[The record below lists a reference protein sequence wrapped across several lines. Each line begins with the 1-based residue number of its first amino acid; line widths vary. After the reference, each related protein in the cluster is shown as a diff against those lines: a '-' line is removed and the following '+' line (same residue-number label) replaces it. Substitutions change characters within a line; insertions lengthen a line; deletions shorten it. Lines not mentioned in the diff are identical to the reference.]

1 MNRKFKP
8 GKRLMK
14 MKNLA
19 IIACLLIV
27 FVFYFIY
34 RYLFQA
40 SFPQFVGLPMAILF
54 VLFGVLVYKAVTWF
68 YNKYAEGTY
77 YIVTDDALV
86 VGMGKT
92 EKKYSWNKFKKARLN
107 MNALRS
113 VCPVVFQIG
122 EEELKVNQYVED
134 IYELVS
140 RILQRIEP
148 YAEIEEE
155 LKQRTQAMKGIY

>member
-19 IIACLLIV
+19 IVACLIVV

-34 RYLFQA
+34 RYLFEA
-40 SFPQFVGLPMAILF
+40 TFPQFVGLPMVILF
-54 VLFGVLVYKAVTWF
+54 ILFGALVYKGVTYF
-68 YNKYAEGTY
+68 YKKYADGTY

-86 VGMGKT
+86 VGVGKS
-92 EKKYSWNKFKKARLN
+92 EKKYAWNRFKKAGLSLN
-107 MNALRS
+107 AVRA

-122 EEELKVNQYVED
+122 DEELKLNQYVED
-134 IYELVS
+134 IYELVG
-140 RILQRIEP
+140 RILSRIEP

-155 LKQRTQAMKGIY
+155 LKQRTQTMKGIY